1 MKKNVLITGGSGFG
15 KTLTQ
20 VLIDNGYTF
29 HIEQEQ
35 TSGCRWYFYYTWNI
49 QTQIIEEDAVLKAD
63 YVIHLAGCIIAEK
76 DGLKRKDR
84 Y

>member
-35 TSGCRWYFYYTWNI
+35 TSGCR
-49 QTQIIEEDAVLKAD
+49 
-63 YVIHLAGCIIAEK
+63 
-76 DGLKRKDR
+76 
-84 Y
+84 